1 MKKPYNLNDV
11 KKDLE
16 KIQASVTHIE
26 SEFYSQIY
34 TVRTQG
40 EARQLF
46 GRLTKQI
53 TKKQGI

>member
-1 MKKPYNLNDV
+1 MKESYT
-11 KKDLE
+11 LE
-16 KIQASVTHIE
+16 NIRKHLAKIQKDITHIE

-46 GRLTKQI
+46 GRLVKQI